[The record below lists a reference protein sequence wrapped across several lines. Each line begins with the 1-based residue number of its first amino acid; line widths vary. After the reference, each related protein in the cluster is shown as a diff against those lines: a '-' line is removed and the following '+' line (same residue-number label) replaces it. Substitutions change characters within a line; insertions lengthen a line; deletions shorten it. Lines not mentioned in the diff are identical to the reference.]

1 MTENDH
7 DPFED
12 DLFPNDGLNDEEQ
25 VIASHTELT
34 PVPYSCAA
42 CGEPNETLLDL
53 GAGYHQQ
60 YTEDCA
66 VCCRPNLI
74 TLTIDEETLEVIV
87 ENELEYE

>member
-1 MTENDH
+1 MT
-7 DPFED
+7 FD
-12 DLFPNDGLNDEEQ
+12 DDFFPNDGWDEGEP
-25 VIASHTELT
+25 VIASHTEVT
-34 PVPYSCAA
+34 PVPYSCAS

-74 TLTIDEETLEVIV
+74 TLDVDPETLEVTV
-87 ENELEYE
+87 ANELEYE